1 MLISGKFL
9 YEAMDIEAYLYSD
22 AFRAKRISED
32 QLRLLLRGLLTQTE
46 DILECLD
53 LPDKSLFESM
63 VVEATLK
70 VKRSILSIL

>member
-46 DILECLD
+46 NILECLD